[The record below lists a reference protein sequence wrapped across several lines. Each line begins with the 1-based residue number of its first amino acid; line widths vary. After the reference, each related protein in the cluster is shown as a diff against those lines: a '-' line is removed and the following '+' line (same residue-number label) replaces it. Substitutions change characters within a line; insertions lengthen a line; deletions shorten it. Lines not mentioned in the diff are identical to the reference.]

1 MKNLDKET
9 SNKINTYITEFQ
21 QRTHS
26 TVLYLTKSGSKLYG
40 TDTENSDLDI
50 KGIFVPSKQSIL
62 LKRDLDH
69 YVRDTNNTK
78 VKNSKDDIDFTLI
91 SIHKFFSLLSKSETG
106 AVDILFSMWSENA
119 IIFENKQFTDT
130 IKENYRYFLNK
141 DMKSFI
147 GYALGQTKKFGIKG
161 ARYAELD
168 VFVNDFRVDFEKG
181 KTNKLLTKFD
191 DLKEYIKIKNF
202 KYIKFTT
209 AKTTRNSNTE
219 GEYLVILGKMFE
231 GTVTIEYFYDRI
243 NKLYNQFGNRTI
255 STSKSAEK
263 NKDIIDE
270 LKKLRE
276 IL

>member
-147 GYALGQTKKFGIKG
+147 GYALGQTKKFGI
-161 ARYAELD
+161 
-168 VFVNDFRVDFEKG
+168 DFEKG